1 MPAAERKVPS
11 AAPVADAAAPA
22 SVAMPSTAAPAPS
35 GGNDL
40 LDLLGDSGP
49 SQPAA
54 QQAPPAA
61 SGGGL
66 SDLLGLDL
74 GGGSAPAS
82 QQPPMPAMGGGLMDL
97 LGGDMGMSAAPSG
110 GGGLMDLLGG
120 APTPAPV
127 QQTAAPEST
136 MDLLGG
142 LLGGPTSA
150 PALVAA
156 ATPSAPAGGIPSI
169 TAWEKNGLLVRFDFS
184 KNPSMPNVLQILL
197 TATNS
202 TPAPMQNFLF
212 QLAVPTN
219 MQLQLQAQ
227 SASVVPPMNGGPV
240 TQRIMVN
247 NPQQVAIRMRCKIS
261 YQGGMGPVEDMGEV
275 ANFPLNA
282 K

>member
-1 MPAAERKVPS
+1 
-11 AAPVADAAAPA
+11 
-22 SVAMPSTAAPAPS
+22 
-35 GGNDL
+35 
-40 LDLLGDSGP
+40 
-49 SQPAA
+49 
-54 QQAPPAA
+54 
-61 SGGGL
+61 
-66 SDLLGLDL
+66 
-74 GGGSAPAS
+74 
-82 QQPPMPAMGGGLMDL
+82 
-97 LGGDMGMSAAPSG
+97 
-110 GGGLMDLLGG
+110 
-120 APTPAPV
+120 
-127 QQTAAPEST
+127 

-247 NPQQVAIRMRCKIS
+247 NPQQVCVCVCVCVGTRCLALS
-261 YQGGMGPVEDMGEV
+261 L
-275 ANFPLNA
+275 FLRLNA
-282 K
+282 ALPSSCVY